1 MLNYV
6 WIFLVLA
13 AVVIGGIRL
22 QFKEITDGMIKS
34 AETAVTISIGLIGI
48 MAMWLGV
55 MRIAEKA
62 GIVAAVSRL
71 LKPVLKWLFPDVPE
85 GHPAMCSIL
94 MNIAANMLGLS
105 NAATPLGLRAMKDLQ
120 SLNPNPSVATNAM
133 CMFLAINTSS
143 VQLIPM
149 TAIAVLASAGSQNP
163 TAIVGTSLIATIF
176 STIAGI
182 ASAKIMEKWRIFRY
196 PTGKV
201 SSNAG
206 DETGSDENNKT
217 NDENGKSK
225 ANSCSVNDKDIQKDE
240 SPNDYKPFSRW
251 NRTIIFIF
259 LLFFAAIF
267 FLMITREPA
276 SGQVGGSPQPST
288 RFFDSFVLLFEGN
301 TSGFTS
307 ILTRVVNAIS
317 VLAIP
322 FLFSFFA
329 LIALLRRVKVYEE
342 FVAGAKE
349 GFEVAVRIIPYLV
362 AILVAIGMFKSAGGI
377 EILSKLLRPF
387 LNVVGFPADLLPM
400 ALMRPLSGSA
410 TLGIFTDIVKQ
421 FGPDSLI
428 ARIAGTIYGST
439 ETTFYVVAIYFGSV
453 NIHKMR
459 HSIAAGLIA
468 DLVGIIAA
476 VIVCKIVF
484 AST

>member
-1 MLNYV
+1 
-6 WIFLVLA
+6 
-13 AVVIGGIRL
+13 
-22 QFKEITDGMIKS
+22 
-34 AETAVTISIGLIGI
+34 
-48 MAMWLGV
+48 
-55 MRIAEKA
+55 
-62 GIVAAVSRL
+62 
-71 LKPVLKWLFPDVPE
+71 
-85 GHPAMCSIL
+85 
-94 MNIAANMLGLS
+94 
-105 NAATPLGLRAMKDLQ
+105 
-120 SLNPNPSVATNAM
+120 
-133 CMFLAINTSS
+133 
-143 VQLIPM
+143 
-149 TAIAVLASAGSQNP
+149 
-163 TAIVGTSLIATIF
+163 
-176 STIAGI
+176 
-182 ASAKIMEKWRIFRY
+182 
-196 PTGKV
+196 
-201 SSNAG
+201 
-206 DETGSDENNKT
+206 
-217 NDENGKSK
+217 
-225 ANSCSVNDKDIQKDE
+225 
-240 SPNDYKPFSRW
+240 
-251 NRTIIFIF
+251 
-259 LLFFAAIF
+259 
-267 FLMITREPA
+267 
-276 SGQVGGSPQPST
+276 
-288 RFFDSFVLLFEGN
+288 
-301 TSGFTS
+301 
-307 ILTRVVNAIS
+307 LTRVVNAIS

-453 NIHKMR
+453 NIRKMR